1 MLLTKR
7 SIKRARKGPHFSHIH
22 TSQHLAILRIQRL
35 LLVMLLTKCSMKR
48 ARKGP
53 HFSHIHTS
61 QHLAILRIQRLLLV
75 MLLTKHSIKR
85 ARKGPHF
92 SHIHTSQHLAIH
104 RIQRML
110 LQLLLLAILLLQRIL
125 GPRVG
130 RGRAGFLLLLAEL
143 LELLPQL
150 LEPLSGVRVLALP
163 PRLGVQL
170 PHHVPGGMSL
180 PLSMPLTTS
189 SKLGVAVQVVQDVRL
204 QGGQVVELVVLVRR
218 GVAAV
223 GGGVEERV
231 VVGRR
236 VLGQGRLVRRQQRAQ
251 GVVVV
256 VAVAVVV
263 DAAVG
268 WPGGGGGGGGP
279 GPQRTAGALRGVP
292 AADAAAGAVLGEVLV
307 WAVPPTSTERL
318 LLVMGLFLTR
328 PGSRSRRIR
337 PVLAAVV
344 GGRAQVPSTT
354 TTTSAAAT
362 PTLGGGDVEV
372 AVPGCGARARGVP
385 ETVHH
390 VVQLVP
396 RVAQRPPAAVAA
408 VVGRFRRR
416 PHPSQRPAVP
426 VPVPASVPT
435 PVVGRAVVRRRL
447 LEGARGLLRRL
458 PGATGWR
465 ETW

>member
-1 MLLTKR
+1 ML
-7 SIKRARKGPHFSHIH
+7 S
-22 TSQHLAILRIQRL
+22 L
-35 LLVMLLTKCSMKR
+35 LL
-48 ARKGP
+48 
-53 HFSHIHTS
+53 
-61 QHLAILRIQRLLLV
+61 LLLK
-75 MLLTKHSIKR
+75 LLTKHSIKR
-85 ARKGPHF
+85 ARKGPHL

-104 RIQRML
+104 RIQRTL

-180 PLSMPLTTS
+180 PLSMPLPTS
-189 SKLGVAVQVVQDVRL
+189 RELGVAVQVVQDVRL

-231 VVGRR
+231 VVRRR
-236 VLGQGRLVRRQQRAQ
+236 VLGQGRFVRRQQRAQ

-256 VAVAVVV
+256 VVVVAVVVV

-268 WPGGGGGGGGP
+268 WPGGGGGGRGP

-292 AADAAAGAVLGEVLV
+292 AADAATGAVLGVVRV

-318 LLVMGLFLTR
+318 VLLLVMGLLLTR

-344 GGRAQVPSTT
+344 GGRAQVPPTT
-354 TTTSAAAT
+354 TSTTTSAAAA
-362 PTLGGGDVEV
+362 PPLGGGDVEV

-426 VPVPASVPT
+426 VPVPVPVPASVPT

-465 ETW
+465 ETG

>member
-1 MLLTKR
+1 ML
-7 SIKRARKGPHFSHIH
+7 S
-22 TSQHLAILRIQRL
+22 L
-35 LLVMLLTKCSMKR
+35 LL
-48 ARKGP
+48 
-53 HFSHIHTS
+53 
-61 QHLAILRIQRLLLV
+61 LLL
-75 MLLTKHSIKR
+75 MLLTKHSMKR
-85 ARKGPHF
+85 ALKGPHF

-104 RIQRML
+104 RIQRTL

-163 PRLGVQL
+163 PRLGIQL

-180 PLSMPLTTS
+180 PLSLPLATS
-189 SKLGVAVQVVQDVRL
+189 RKLGVAVQVVQDVRL

-231 VVGRR
+231 VVRRR

-256 VAVAVVV
+256 VVVVV

-268 WPGGGGGGGGP
+268 RPGGGGGGGGP
-279 GPQRTAGALRGVP
+279 GPQRTAGALRGIP
-292 AADAAAGAVLGEVLV
+292 AADAATGAVLGVVRV

-318 LLVMGLFLTR
+318 LLLLVWVLLLVMGLLLTR

-344 GGRAQVPSTT
+344 GGRAQVPPTT
-354 TTTSAAAT
+354 TSTTTSAAAT
-362 PTLGGGDVEV
+362 PTLGGRDVEV

-465 ETW
+465 ETG